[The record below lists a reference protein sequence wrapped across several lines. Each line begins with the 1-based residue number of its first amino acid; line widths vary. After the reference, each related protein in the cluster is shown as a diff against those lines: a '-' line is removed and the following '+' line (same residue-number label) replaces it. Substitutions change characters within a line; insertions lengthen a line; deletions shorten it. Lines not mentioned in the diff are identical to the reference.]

1 MNKKLETAEMDELL
15 RAILSLETVEEAY
28 EFFEDLCTVNE
39 MVAMKQRFE
48 VAKMLREER
57 TYQDIA
63 DETGASS
70 ATISRVNRALNYG
83 NDGYDLVLKRIGQK
97 SYLLDE
103 LGFIP
108 SSFFLCCNYGII
120 LCGF

>member
-39 MVAMKQRFE
+39 MVSMKQRFE

-83 NDGYDLVLKRIGQK
+83 NDGYDMVLKRISK
-97 SYLLDE
+97 
-103 LGFIP
+103 
-108 SSFFLCCNYGII
+108 
-120 LCGF
+120 

>member
-1 MNKKLETAEMDELL
+1 MNKKLETAEMNELL
-15 RAILSLETVEEAY
+15 EGILSLNTIEEAY
-28 EFFEDLCTVNE
+28 AFFEDLCTVNE

-83 NDGYDLVLKRIGQK
+83 NDGYDLVLNRIGQ
-97 SYLLDE
+97 
-103 LGFIP
+103 
-108 SSFFLCCNYGII
+108 
-120 LCGF
+120 

>member
-15 RAILSLETVEEAY
+15 RAILCLETVEEAY

-83 NDGYDLVLKRIGQK
+83 NDGYDLVLKRIGK
-97 SYLLDE
+97 
-103 LGFIP
+103 
-108 SSFFLCCNYGII
+108 
-120 LCGF
+120 

>member
-39 MVAMKQRFE
+39 MVAMKQCFE

-83 NDGYDLVLKRIGQK
+83 NDGYDLVLNRI
-97 SYLLDE
+97 SND
-103 LGFIP
+103 
-108 SSFFLCCNYGII
+108 
-120 LCGF
+120 